1 VVPADNKWFTR
12 LIVAA
17 AIVDEIDRLDLA
29 YPSVDKAKRR
39 ELASVRKL
47 LAKS

>member
-17 AIVDEIDRLDLA
+17 AIVDEIDKLDLT
-29 YPSVDKAKRR
+29 YPKVGKEKRR
-39 ELASVRKL
+39 ELAAVREML
-47 LAKS
+47 IKS